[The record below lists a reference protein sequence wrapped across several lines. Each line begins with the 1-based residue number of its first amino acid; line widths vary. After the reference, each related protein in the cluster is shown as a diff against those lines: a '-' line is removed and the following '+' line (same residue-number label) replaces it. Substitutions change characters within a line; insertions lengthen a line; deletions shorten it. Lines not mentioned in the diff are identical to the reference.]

1 MKLKIIL
8 ITFVITISACF
19 YFQSQQILELRNR
32 VETLEAQAK
41 KADENFKT
49 IDTIFR
55 IIIKEIEKTSKFIA

>member
-32 VETLEAQAK
+32 VETLEAQGK